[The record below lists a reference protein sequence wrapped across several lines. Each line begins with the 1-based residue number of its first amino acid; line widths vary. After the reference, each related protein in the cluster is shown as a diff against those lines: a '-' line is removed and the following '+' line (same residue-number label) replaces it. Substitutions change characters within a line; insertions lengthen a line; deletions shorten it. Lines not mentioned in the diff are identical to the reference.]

1 MTYFVHLS
9 NDRGEEIKT
18 LIEQPNE
25 LMAAL
30 IASKAYQGFTVLS
43 VATYLN
49 YSFKCSNS
57 SLRSPLGRFAVT
69 APLTS
74 LAD

>member
-43 VATYLN
+43 VATSLN
-49 YSFKCSNS
+49 YSFK
-57 SLRSPLGRFAVT
+57 
-69 APLTS
+69 
-74 LAD
+74 